1 MPDNYGLRG
10 GIGTGIRRAGGV
22 SYIANIAF
30 IAVVLHAFSMPTTAL
45 RLPTQQASEQ
55 AQAALRSLSSVARRK
70 SAREIRVEAEGADK
84 AVSVTVPKEAFE
96 LFLEVLGQMANGNA
110 VTIVPVHAELTT
122 QQAAELLNVSR
133 PFLIGLLDDGK
144 IPFRLVGSHRRVRF
158 ADLMAYKES
167 DDKHRRVA
175 LDALAEEAQK
185 HGLGY

>member
-1 MPDNYGLRG
+1 
-10 GIGTGIRRAGGV
+10 
-22 SYIANIAF
+22 
-30 IAVVLHAFSMPTTAL
+30 
-45 RLPTQQASEQ
+45 
-55 AQAALRSLSSVARRK
+55 
-70 SAREIRVEAEGADK
+70 
-84 AVSVTVPKEAFE
+84 VTVPKEAFE

-110 VTIVPVHAELTT
+110 VTIVPVHTELTT

-158 ADLMAYKES
+158 ADLMAYRES
-167 DDKHRRVA
+167 DDQHRRDA